1 MFLNGVGWVL
11 IKYLK
16 YKLKDHYLTN
26 EYVDGSNSQTES
38 NRESDALQLSFLE
51 FCDMIRAS
59 GVIEQ
64 MLHFIDYLIIL

>member
-1 MFLNGVGWVL
+1 MSSS
-11 IKYLK
+11 
-16 YKLKDHYLTN
+16 N
-26 EYVDGSNSQTES
+26 ESY
-38 NRESDALQLSFLE
+38 RESDALQLSFFE